1 MSYILDDIASRQSTK
16 IQLKHLA
23 VYRFSLLWNK
33 KKVYLFTFYSIDYN
47 VEECKTG
54 IRNVIMNQT
63 LI

>member
-16 IQLKHLA
+16 IQLKNLA

-33 KKVYLFTFYSIDYN
+33 KKVYLFTFYSIVYN
-47 VEECKTG
+47 VEESKTG